1 MKRLALI
8 LMVASLV
15 LVGGPASAAMCTV
28 DDVPAA
34 TLLLPYFEV
43 DLNSAAGVNTVFS
56 INNASAAATL
66 AHVTLWTDW
75 SQPTIDFDVFLTG
88 YDVVVVNL
96 RDLFENGNIPI
107 TADDQSDPADTISPD
122 GGVGSRPDGAHSP
135 GISNPEWD
143 GSFPD
148 CQNFFP
154 FFNNPVVSGDNFDRL
169 VQGHTGQPVAP
180 IGGGCLGADFGDN
193 VARGYITIDDANF
206 CSTDFANDP
215 GYFGGGSP
223 TAVASNDNQLW
234 GDYFYIDPANN
245 FAQGENLV
253 HIEAEGGFV
262 GSDNGYTFYS
272 RYTAANEDNREPL
285 GTTWAARYLNNAL
298 FTGGTDYVVWRDST
312 SAEDRAD
319 AIAGGFVCGGPTA
332 GSTTGPSW
340 FPLNETEVIAFD
352 DFENAAELCFTGPG
366 GVISPPD
373 QAQDPACF
381 PLETQRVPTTDLGY
395 RGIESPWGA
404 GWMFLN
410 LNVGTDAPVDDF
422 DPVVPETAQS
432 YVLVTHSASGLF
444 SAGLQAIELTS
455 ACDAVDFLLTENCDP
470 TTTPPGACQIPEG

>member
-15 LVGGPASAAMCTV
+15 LVGGPASAELCTV

-43 DLNSAAGVNTVFS
+43 DLESSAGVNTVFS
-56 INNASAAATL
+56 INNASAAPTL

-75 SQPTIDFDVFLTG
+75 SWPTIDFDVFLTG

-107 TADDQSDPADTISPD
+107 TADLQSDPADTISPD
-122 GGVGSRPDGAHSP
+122 GGANSRPDGEHAP

-143 GSFPD
+143 GSITD
-148 CQNFFP
+148 CGNFFP
-154 FFNNPVVSGDNFDRL
+154 FFNNPVVSGDNLTRL
-169 VQGHTGQPVAP
+169 VTSHTGQPVP
-180 IGGGCLGADFGDN
+180 TIGGGCTGADFGDG
-193 VARGYITIDDANF
+193 VARGYITIDDAVR
-206 CSTDFANDP
+206 CSTEFPADVD
-215 GYFGGGSP
+215 YFGGLDP
-223 TAVASNDNQLW
+223 VASNDNQLW
-234 GDYFYIDPANN
+234 GDYFYIDPSNN

-253 HIEAEGGFV
+253 HIEAEDGFV

-272 RYTAANEDNREPL
+272 RYAAANADNREPL

-312 SAEDRAD
+312 SAE
-319 AIAGGFVCGGPTA
+319 ISSVGYVCGGPTA
-332 GSTTGPSW
+332 GSSAGPSW

-381 PLETQRVPTTDLGY
+381 PLETQRVPTTDLGF

-410 LNVGTDAPVDDF
+410 LNVGTDDPVADF

-432 YVLVTHSASGLF
+432 YVVVTHSALGLF

-455 ACDAVDFLLTENCDP
+455 ACEAVDYQVTETCDP
-470 TTTPPGACQIPEG
+470 TTTPPSACEIPEG